1 MVARQSSESNRERS
15 RNPRAQPKAKSP
27 NERAP
32 EVLDRKSLE
41 AKALAYL
48 DRFDASANRLQ
59 RILADF
65 VKRRTRALDVDPA
78 PFMAIVVEMLD
89 RYQKNGLV
97 DDRRYGTTMARGLV
111 ERGVSRQAIRA
122 KLHARG
128 IPASVIDEVVY
139 ELGANNQ
146 SEVSAARAL
155 VKERKLGNYRPESER
170 RENYRRDLGI
180 LARAGFDFE
189 TAKRALAAEA
199 ATDDEF

>member
-15 RNPRAQPKAKSP
+15 RNARAQPKAKSP

-41 AKALAYL
+41 AKALSYL

-65 VKRRTRALDVDPA
+65 VKRRARALDVDPA

-97 DDRRYGTTMARGLV
+97 DDRRYGATMARGLV
-111 ERGVSRQAIRA
+111 ERGVSRQAIRT
-122 KLHARG
+122 KLYARG
-128 IPASVIDEVVY
+128 ITASVIDEVVN
-139 ELGANNQ
+139 ELSTNDP

-155 VKERKLGNYRPESER
+155 VKKRSLGNYRPESER
-170 RENYRRDLGI
+170 HENYRRDLGI

-189 TAKRALAAEA
+189 TAKRALAVEA
-199 ATDDEF
+199 VTEDEF

>member
-15 RNPRAQPKAKSP
+15 RNARAQPKAKSQTK
-27 NERAP
+27 RAP
-32 EVLDRKSLE
+32 EELDRKSIE
-41 AKALAYL
+41 AKALSYL

-78 PFMAIVVEMLD
+78 PFMAIVAEMLD

-97 DDRRYGTTMARGLV
+97 DDRRYGATMARGLV
-111 ERGVSRQAIRA
+111 ERGVSRQAIRT
-122 KLHARG
+122 KLYARG
-128 IPASVIDEVVY
+128 ITASVIDEVVN
-139 ELGANNQ
+139 ELSTNDP

-155 VKERKLGNYRPESER
+155 AKKRSLGSYRPESER

-180 LARAGFDFE
+180 LARAGFDFD
-189 TAKRALAAEA
+189 TAKRALAVEA
-199 ATDDEF
+199 VTEDEF

>member
-15 RNPRAQPKAKSP
+15 RNSRAQPKAKSP

-41 AKALAYL
+41 AKALSYL

-65 VKRRTRALDVDPA
+65 VKRRARALDVDPA
-78 PFMAIVVEMLD
+78 PFMSIVAEMLD

-128 IPASVIDEVVY
+128 ITASVIDEVVN
-139 ELGANNQ
+139 ELGANSQ

-155 VKERKLGNYRPESER
+155 VKKRKLGNYRPESER

>member
-32 EVLDRKSLE
+32 EVLDRKSIE
-41 AKALAYL
+41 AKALLYL

-65 VKRRTRALDVDPA
+65 VKRRAKALDVDPA
-78 PFMAIVVEMLD
+78 PFMVIVAEMLD

-122 KLHARG
+122 KLYARG
-128 IPASVIDEVVY
+128 ITASVIDEVVN
-139 ELGANNQ
+139 ELSTNDP

-155 VKERKLGNYRPESER
+155 AKKRKLGNYRPESER

-189 TAKRALAAEA
+189 TAKRALAVDAV
-199 ATDDEF
+199 TDDEI

>member
-15 RNPRAQPKAKSP
+15 RNPRAQPKARSQTK
-27 NERAP
+27 RTP

-65 VKRRTRALDVDPA
+65 VKRRARALDVDPA
-78 PFMAIVVEMLD
+78 PFMSIVVEMLD

-97 DDRRYGTTMARGLV
+97 DDRRYGATMARGLV

-122 KLHARG
+122 KLYARG
-128 IPASVIDEVVY
+128 ITASVIDEVVN
-139 ELGANNQ
+139 ELSTNDP

-155 VKERKLGNYRPESER
+155 AKKRSLGSYRPESER

-189 TAKRALAAEA
+189 TAKRALAVEA
-199 ATDDEF
+199 VTDDEF

>member
-32 EVLDRKSLE
+32 EVLDRKSIE
-41 AKALAYL
+41 AKALSYL

-65 VKRRTRALDVDPA
+65 VKRRAKALDVDPA
-78 PFMAIVVEMLD
+78 PFMVIVAEMLD

-122 KLHARG
+122 KLYARG
-128 IPASVIDEVVY
+128 ITASVIDEVVN
-139 ELGANNQ
+139 ELSTNDP

-155 VKERKLGNYRPESER
+155 AKKRKLGNYRPESER

-189 TAKRALAAEA
+189 TAKRALAVDAV
-199 ATDDEF
+199 TDDEI